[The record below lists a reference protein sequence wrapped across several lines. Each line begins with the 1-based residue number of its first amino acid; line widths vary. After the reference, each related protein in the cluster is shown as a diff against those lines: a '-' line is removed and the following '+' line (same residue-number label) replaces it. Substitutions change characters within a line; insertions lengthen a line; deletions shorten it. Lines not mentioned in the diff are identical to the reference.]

1 MRCKRNGR
9 CDSSICPPVDRR
21 THSENSKRKIPLWSL
36 AHSTLTCG
44 CVCPYTWLLPR
55 AQLYFASGRSSFLIN
70 EWTSLQCNYNTR
82 LTCVHTSRLIM
93 FWLVILMCV
102 NLRVW
107 SMLLSRKFLSF
118 YIQSLFRLKNCKYIL
133 YSTVIGKCHYNVS
146 CNNVWMLYAVWCNV
160 QFVSRL
166 DQSAIGH

>member
-1 MRCKRNGR
+1 M
-9 CDSSICPPVDRR
+9 IAR
-21 THSENSKRKIPLWSL
+21 TLHTNLCLCLSL
-36 AHSTLTCG
+36 YLTFAS
-44 CVCPYTWLLPR
+44 

-118 YIQSLFRLKNCKYIL
+118 YIQSLFRLNNCKYIL

-146 CNNVWMLYAVWCNV
+146 CNNVCMLYGMYFVQCAVCFPTRPERHRTLNRCLTDKLV
-160 QFVSRL
+160 
-166 DQSAIGH
+166 